1 MIPLHSKKILAISL
15 ILIVIGVVLPW
26 LMVLHLIDSTLFLNF
41 FAYVALVGGMF
52 LCTIGVATFMSNKG
66 NRHR

>member
-1 MIPLHSKKILAISL
+1 MIPLRSKKILAISL

-41 FAYVALVGGMF
+41 FAYTALVAGMF
-52 LCTIGVATFMSNKG
+52 LGAIGVATYMSDKG
-66 NRHR
+66 DRHR